1 MNDNRT
7 NYHMNQIS
15 ASIRSNT
22 PIAQSFHEATFTWP
36 TQSPPPLPGQFV
48 SIRISD
54 ATAPLLRRPFAFS
67 NVDPK
72 AGTASII
79 YQTRGAATEL
89 LAGKGAGESLDVI
102 GPLGKPFPQPE
113 EKGICV
119 LVAGGIGL
127 GPMLF
132 LAKHLRERRREVLFV
147 YGCAS
152 EALVPRS
159 ESFRRANA
167 VVCTDDGSVGFHGTN
182 VAYLRTLPE
191 TRFAG
196 ATMYACGPTPM
207 MKACHELA
215 GERGVPCYV
224 SMEQVMACGVGACMG
239 CVVKTTSGSGFA
251 RVCKEGPVFD
261 SREIVW

>member
-1 MNDNRT
+1 MQQR
-7 NYHMNQIS
+7 HVPIHQ
-15 ASIRSNT
+15 NT
-22 PIAQSFHEATFTWP
+22 PIAKTFHELTFTWH
-36 TQSPPPLPGQFV
+36 SEDKAPLPGQFI

-67 NVDPK
+67 DVDPK

-102 GPLGKPFPQPE
+102 GPLGKPFPEPE
-113 EKGICV
+113 GTGTCV

-132 LAKHLRERRREVLFV
+132 LARHLRERRREVLFV
-147 YGCAS
+147 YGCAA
-152 EALVPRS
+152 EALVPGS

-191 TRFAG
+191 ARFAG

-239 CVVKTTSGSGFA
+239 CVVKTTSGEGFA
-251 RVCKEGPVFD
+251 RVCTEGPVFE
-261 SREIVW
+261 SGEIVW

>member
-1 MNDNRT
+1 MLQ
-7 NYHMNQIS
+7 HES
-15 ASIRSNT
+15 AIRGNN
-22 PIAQSFHEATFTWP
+22 PICESFHETTFDWP
-36 TQSPPPLPGQFV
+36 TTADRPHPGQFL
-48 SIRISD
+48 SIRIST

-67 NVDPK
+67 DIDPK

-79 YQTRGAATEL
+79 YQTRGPATEL
-89 LAGKGAGESLDVI
+89 LAGKSAGETLDIV
-102 GPLGKPFPQPE
+102 GPLGRGFPEPAG
-113 EKGICV
+113 KGTCV

-132 LAKHLRERRREVLFV
+132 LAKHLRGLKREVLFV
-147 YGCAS
+147 YGCAR

-167 VVCTDDGSVGFHGTN
+167 VVCTDDGSVGYQGTN

-191 TRFAG
+191 SRFAG
-196 ATMYACGPTPM
+196 ATVYACGPNPM

-215 GERGVPCYV
+215 GERGAPCYV

-239 CVVKTTSGSGFA
+239 CVVKTTSGDGFA
-251 RVCKEGPVFD
+251 RVCTEGPVFD
-261 SREIVW
+261 SREIAW